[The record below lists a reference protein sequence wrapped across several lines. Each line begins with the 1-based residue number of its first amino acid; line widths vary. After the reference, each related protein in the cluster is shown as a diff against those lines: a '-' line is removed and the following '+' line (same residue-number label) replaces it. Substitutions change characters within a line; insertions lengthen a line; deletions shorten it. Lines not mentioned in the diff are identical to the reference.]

1 MKVSKREIIGVI
13 LVILIIFAG
22 AQFSFQSFRVQ
33 GVSME
38 PSFHN
43 KQYLLIDKLKYRFG
57 SPGRG
62 DVVVFRNPQ
71 YAGELYIK
79 RVVGLPGE
87 KVEIKKGN
95 LYINGIELNED
106 PDFASIPNLDD
117 YSVTVPADQYFVL
130 GDNRGNSSGSH
141 IFGPVPEENIVG
153 RVWLCYWPPSEWG
166 LSPRYSVDLE
176 EIITVSI
183 GSL

>member
-1 MKVSKREIIGVI
+1 MKVRRRDIIGVI
-13 LVILIIFAG
+13 LLILVIFAA
-22 AQFSFQSFRVQ
+22 AQFSLQSFRVQ

-62 DVVVFRNPQ
+62 DVVVFHNPQ
-71 YAGELYIK
+71 SSGELYIK

-87 KVEIKKGN
+87 KVEIKGGN
-95 LYINGIELNED
+95 IYINGIELVED
-106 PDFASIPNLDD
+106 PDFAAIPHSDD
-117 YSVTVPADQYFVL
+117 YSVTIPPKHYFVI
-130 GDNRGNSSGSH
+130 GDNRSNTSGSH
-141 IFGPVPEENIVG
+141 IFGPISEEDIVG

-166 LSPRYSVDLE
+166 LSPKYSTDLE
-176 EIITVSI
+176 EVITVSV
-183 GSL
+183 G